1 MCVDYLDKHLVNE
14 DTGSMLSE
22 PCDIPMFEVRES
34 NVPSPEV
41 VSDPPQLCE
50 CDVCIII
57 MNLLT
62 LYLMGGGIEC
72 LPLAN
77 IAPVHQGVTFLI
89 TFFDENSYL
98 YIYY

>member
-1 MCVDYLDKHLVNE
+1 MCVDYIDKHLVNE
-14 DTGSMLSE
+14 DTESMLSK
-22 PCDIPMFEVRES
+22 PCDFDIPVFEVKES
-34 NVPSPEV
+34 NFHSPEV

-72 LPLAN
+72 LPLSK
-77 IAPVHQGVTFLI
+77 IAPVH
-89 TFFDENSYL
+89 
-98 YIYY
+98 